1 MFTYIYDTY
10 ITVASYSAQDLNKLI
25 YRFTKIYED
34 TCNVCHV
41 QTPTL

>member
-34 TCNVCHV
+34 TCTHKH
-41 QTPTL
+41 PHFEGK